1 MFQNCHPSPIT
12 AASVVARLEEAGRT
26 LFALPQTGPSTRM
39 VQGGMEWIRD
49 ASESYGRH
57 RTLLRPAVPSAAEI
71 TRMDESYAW
80 IPLIPADKY
89 VIRRIVGARS
99 LMNPMS
105 GRYQYSWRRLGT
117 ALGADHKAVQRWH
130 GQGIDMIVAALK
142 AQAPSDAG
150 RPLRPQRES
159 GLPETPGHD
168 RRADT

>member
-1 MFQNCHPSPIT
+1 MFQNCNMPAVTVAFVI
-12 AASVVARLEEAGRT
+12 ARLEEAGRT
-26 LFALPQTGPSTRM
+26 LFALPQTGPSTRL

-57 RTLLRPAVPSAAEI
+57 RTMLRPAVPSAAEI
-71 TRMDESYAW
+71 TRMDEAYAW
-80 IPLIPADKY
+80 IPLIPADKF

-117 ALGADHKAVQRWH
+117 ALGSDHKAVQRWH

-142 AQAPSDAG
+142 APARSEAGGPLRAQRHAALPQTAGHHG
-150 RPLRPQRES
+150 RPHP
-159 GLPETPGHD
+159 
-168 RRADT
+168 